1 MALFDRDEIKLGVKT
16 GMTQETLSF
25 QAEVSKL
32 LDIVVHSLYSDRQI
46 FLRELI
52 SNASDA
58 CDKLR
63 YEGLTQ
69 PALLEGDGEF
79 KISLSVDREAGTLT
93 IADNGIG
100 MNRQDLIDNLGTIA
114 RSGTQAFSE
123 ALKAQTEK
131 KGDVSLIGQFGVG
144 FYSAFMVAETVS
156 VAARKAGETEG
167 WTWVSDGKGAF
178 TIEETAG
185 VARGASITLH
195 MREDAKD
202 FLEEFKLRNIVKTY
216 SDHIAIPVDFTAS
229 PKEGKEEKGPERLN
243 EASALW
249 TRPRDQITPE
259 QYTEFYHHVS
269 HGFDEPWHVLHYRAE
284 GVLEYTGLMFVPGQ
298 KPFDLF
304 TPERKPRVKL
314 YVNRVFIT
322 DDCEELLPSYLRFV
336 RGIVDSS
343 DLPLNVSRE
352 MLQDDPRLR
361 KIKGGLT
368 KRLLDDLG
376 KRAKDDEEGYLTF
389 WENFGA
395 VLKEGIYEDFERKDD
410 LVKMARF
417 RTTVS
422 DKPVSLETVVGR
434 MKEGQTALYY
444 VTGDDASALA
454 RSPQVEGF
462 VARGVEV
469 LLLTD
474 PIDEFWVGAVPSF
487 MDKPLKSVAQA
498 GQDLDALPLEDE
510 AKEAESKE
518 ESTPAEEGKIDGLIA
533 RLKLALGEAVADVK
547 VSKRLT
553 GSPVCLVAQDGAMS
567 LHLQK
572 LMRQANQDSP
582 MPSDR
587 VLEINTKHAVIKALA
602 ERAAGDGEGV
612 DDAAHL
618 LLDQARILEGE
629 LPTDPVTF
637 AKRLT
642 DAMGKGLV

>member
-1 MALFDRDEIKLGVKT
+1 
-16 GMTQETLSF
+16 MTQETLSF

-63 YEGLTQ
+63 YEGLTT
-69 PALLEGDGEF
+69 PALLEGDGAF
-79 KISLSVDREAGTLT
+79 RIRLSVDAGAGTLT

-114 RSGTQAFSE
+114 RSGTQAFSQ
-123 ALKAQTEK
+123 ALKAQAEK

-144 FYSAFMVAETVS
+144 FYSAFMVADTVT
-156 VAARKAGETEG
+156 VVTRRAGEAEG
-167 WTWVSDGKGAF
+167 WSWTSDGKGAF
-178 TIEETAG
+178 TIDAAPDA
-185 VARGASITLH
+185 ARGAAITLH
-195 MREDAKD
+195 LREDAKD
-202 FLEEFKLRNIVKTY
+202 FLEEFRLRSIVKTY
-216 SDHIAIPVDFTAS
+216 SDHIAIPVEFVSA
-229 PKEGKEEKGPERLN
+229 PKDGEEKEPEPERLN

-284 GVLEYTGLMFVPGQ
+284 GVLEYTGLMFIPGQ

-322 DDCEELLPSYLRFV
+322 DDCEELLPSYLRFA

-368 KRLLDDLG
+368 KRLIDDLA
-376 KRAKDDEEGYLTF
+376 KRAKDDEAAYLAF

-410 LVKMARF
+410 LVKLARF
-417 RTTVS
+417 RTTAS
-422 DKPVSLETVVGR
+422 ETPVSLETVVGR
-434 MKEGQTALYY
+434 MKDGQSSLYY
-444 VTGDDASALA
+444 ATGDDAAALA

-462 VARGVEV
+462 IARGVEV

-474 PIDEFWVGAVPSF
+474 PIDEFWVSAVPTF
-487 MDKPLKSVAQA
+487 MDKPLKAVGQA
-498 GQDLDALPLEDE
+498 GDDLDALPLED
-510 AKEAESKE
+510 KDDEAEDAP
-518 ESTPAEEGKIDGLIA
+518 TPAEEGRIDGLIA
-533 RLKLALGEAVADVK
+533 RLKVALGDAVADVK
-547 VSKRLT
+547 VSNRLT
-553 GSPVCLVAQDGAMS
+553 GSPVCLVAKEGAMS

-572 LMRQANQDSP
+572 LLRQANQDGP
-582 MPSDR
+582 PPSDR
-587 VLEINTKHAVIKALA
+587 VLEINPKHALIKALA
-602 ERAAGDGEGV
+602 ERAAGDGAGV

-629 LPTDPVTF
+629 PPADPVTF
-637 AKRLT
+637 AQRLT
-642 DAMGKGLV
+642 AVMGKGLA

>member
-1 MALFDRDEIKLGVKT
+1 
-16 GMTQETLSF
+16 MTQETLSF

-131 KGDVSLIGQFGVG
+131 KSGDVSLIGQFGVG
-144 FYSAFMVAETVS
+144 FYSAFMVADSVS
-156 VAARKAGETEG
+156 VATRKAGETEG

-178 TIEETAG
+178 TIEETEG

-216 SDHIAIPVDFTAS
+216 SDHIAIPVEFTAP
-229 PKEGKEEKGPERLN
+229 PKEGEEEKGPERLN

-249 TRPRDQITPE
+249 TRPRDQITTE

-368 KRLLDDLG
+368 KRLLDDLS

-410 LVKMARF
+410 LLKMARF
-417 RTTVS
+417 RTTAS

-498 GQDLDALPLEDE
+498 GQDLDTLPLEDD

-533 RLKLALGEAVADVK
+533 RLKVALGDAVADVK

-553 GSPVCLVAQDGAMS
+553 GSPVCLVAKDGAMS

-602 ERAAGDGEGV
+602 DRAAGDGEGV